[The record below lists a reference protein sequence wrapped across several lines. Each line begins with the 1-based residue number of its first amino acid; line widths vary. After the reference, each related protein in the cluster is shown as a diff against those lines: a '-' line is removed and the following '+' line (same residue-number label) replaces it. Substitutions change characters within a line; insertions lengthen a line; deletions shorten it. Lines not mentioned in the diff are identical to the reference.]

1 MTLENKTILLL
12 LLTGF
17 LSVLTSLT
25 HGASEC
31 EPVGDIQFICGIID
45 AEDIIE
51 IPNSEVVIA
60 SGRTS
65 PSTGSIYAVN
75 SQNFQSREIFPQN
88 ALEARLN
95 TYLYKDCH
103 SEATSFQPHG
113 VTYRLG
119 VDGIHTLYVVG
130 HGEREAVEVFELN
143 VADELPSLRW
153 VGCIVAPDSVA
164 RFNAVTSLPDGAIA
178 VTDLNRAGGAVWEWS
193 VDLGWRIIPGS
204 EMVGANGIV
213 SSEDGDWLYIAE
225 YFAKNIVKLSR
236 GRATPLLERK
246 NVGYMVDNIRWSQ
259 DGSTLLLAGHDRNC
273 DPQFNCTMSD
283 LTNILRMNP
292 VSLDTESVLLWR
304 SLDVFPVST
313 VAIEVDE
320 EIWLG
325 GIRGTDRLVRHP
337 R

>member
-1 MTLENKTILLL
+1 LKSKTVLLL
-12 LLTGF
+12 SLVGILSF
-17 LSVLTSLT
+17 LDSSAY
-25 HGASEC
+25 GASEC
-31 EPVGDIQFICGIID
+31 ESVGDIQFICGIID
-45 AEDIIE
+45 AEDIIA

-75 SQNFQSREIFPQN
+75 SQSFQSSEIFPKN
-88 ALEARLN
+88 ALKAKLN
-95 TYLYKDCH
+95 TSLYKDCP
-103 SEATSFQPHG
+103 SEASSFQPHG
-113 VTYRLG
+113 VSYRLG
-119 VDGIHTLYVVG
+119 VDGVHTLYVVG
-130 HGEREAVEVFELN
+130 HGEREAIEVFELI
-143 VADELPSLRW
+143 VAAELSSLRW
-153 VGCIVAPDSVA
+153 VGCILAPDSVN

-204 EMVGANGIV
+204 EMAGANGIV
-213 SSEDGDWLYIAE
+213 SSVDGDWLYVAE
-225 YFAKNIVKLSR
+225 YFEKNVVKLSR
-236 GRATPLLERK
+236 GRTTPLIERR

-259 DGSTLLLAGHDRNC
+259 DGKTLLLAGHDRNC
-273 DPQFNCTMSD
+273 EPLGGNCTMAD
-283 LTNILRMNP
+283 LTNILRMDP
-292 VSLDTESVLLWR
+292 ESLNTESVLLWR

-313 VAIEVDE
+313 VAIEVGK

>member
-1 MTLENKTILLL
+1 
-12 LLTGF
+12 
-17 LSVLTSLT
+17 
-25 HGASEC
+25 
-31 EPVGDIQFICGIID
+31 
-45 AEDIIE
+45 
-51 IPNSEVVIA
+51 
-60 SGRTS
+60 
-65 PSTGSIYAVN
+65 
-75 SQNFQSREIFPQN
+75 
-88 ALEARLN
+88 
-95 TYLYKDCH
+95 
-103 SEATSFQPHG
+103 
-113 VTYRLG
+113 
-119 VDGIHTLYVVG
+119 
-130 HGEREAVEVFELN
+130 
-143 VADELPSLRW
+143 
-153 VGCIVAPDSVA
+153 
-164 RFNAVTSLPDGAIA
+164 
-178 VTDLNRAGGAVWEWS
+178 
-193 VDLGWRIIPGS
+193 
-204 EMVGANGIV
+204 MVGANGIV